1 MCSTS
6 RSDSKVVNKKKA
18 GVCRTGRSDSK
29 VVNKNKGRVVLHIDD
44 GYLFVLWFILEKVV
58 YLQNK

>member
-1 MCSTS
+1 M
-6 RSDSKVVNKKKA
+6 VNKKKA

-29 VVNKNKGRVVLHIDD
+29 VVNKNKGWVVLHIDD